1 MRLTERPVLLDGLLS
16 PPACSSPF
24 AAIPMLEDLGC
35 LYRSPTARN
44 WNASREDC
52 YRYGADLF
60 VASTPEQFHVLKNH
74 YYTANLRNVK
84 WVGVIARNW
93 LDGRLAVD
101 VWNSGEPNG
110 ANDGTMCGVMVPS
123 YLMDDRPCSN
133 SYEYV
138 CQANQTTT

>member
-74 YYTANLRNVK
+74 YYTANLRS
-84 WVGVIARNW
+84 RF
-93 LDGRLAVD
+93 RLLVVVVVLRMRD
-101 VWNSGEPNG
+101 VVHETPR
-110 ANDGTMCGVMVPS
+110 DEI
-123 YLMDDRPCSN
+123 RI
-133 SYEYV
+133 
-138 CQANQTTT
+138 